1 MKKKTKNSKSYI
13 SLVAVSLSLLLYSCG
28 GENQTPTAQ
37 TSVNTSNTAR
47 NNPNSRLTTIKQR
60 GKLICGVNGQL
71 PGFSFVNEQGEYSGM
86 DVDICRA
93 IAAALFDDPTKVEYR
108 ALSTQERFTALQS
121 GEVDILSRNTTYT
134 ISRDTSVG
142 LEFAP
147 TTFYDGQGMMVSKAS
162 GIKDLEGM
170 KGKTICVQAG
180 TTTELNLGDQM
191 RKRGVAYTPVVFD
204 DPDAMYAAYQQGRC
218 QGATSDRSQLSSR
231 RTAFPKPDHHIVL
244 DTVLSKEPLGVAVVN
259 GDSAW
264 SDVVKWSIYALMEAE
279 ELGITSKNISTL
291 ANSQDPSIKRFLGT
305 EGELGT
311 DMGLSNDFAARIV
324 KHVGNYEEIYDR
336 NITTS
341 LDLERGL
348 NELWTKG
355 GLLFSPPFR

>member
-1 MKKKTKNSKSYI
+1 MKKTRKNSKYQI
-13 SLVAVSLSLLLYSCG
+13 GLVIVGLSLLLNSC
-28 GENQTPTAQ
+28 GENQTPTGQ
-37 TSVNTSNTAR
+37 NSGNTNDTSITNQ
-47 NNPNSRLTTIKQR
+47 NSRLATIKQR

-71 PGFSFVNEQGEYSGM
+71 PGFSFVNEQGEYTGL

-108 ALSTQERFTALQS
+108 ALSTQERFTAVQS

-134 ISRDTSVG
+134 LSRDTSVG

-147 TTFYDGQGMMVSKAS
+147 ITFYDGQGMMVSKAS
-162 GIKDLEGM
+162 GIKTLEDL

-180 TTTELNLGDQM
+180 TTTELNLSDQM
-191 RKRGVAYTPVVFD
+191 RKRGIDYTPVVFD

-218 QGATSDRSQLSSR
+218 QAATSDRSQLSSR
-231 RTAFPKPDHHIVL
+231 RSALPKPDDHIVL
-244 DTVLSKEPLGVAVVN
+244 DTVLSKEPLAVAVAN

-264 SDVVKWSIYALMEAE
+264 FDVVKWSIYALMEAE
-279 ELGITSKNISTL
+279 ELGITAKNISTF
-291 ANSQDPSIKRFLGT
+291 ANSQDPSVKRFLGA
-305 EGELGT
+305 EGELGA

-336 NITTS
+336 NITKTIG
-341 LDLERGL
+341 LQRGL
-348 NELWTKG
+348 NQLWTKG
-355 GLLFSPPFR
+355 GLLYSPPFR